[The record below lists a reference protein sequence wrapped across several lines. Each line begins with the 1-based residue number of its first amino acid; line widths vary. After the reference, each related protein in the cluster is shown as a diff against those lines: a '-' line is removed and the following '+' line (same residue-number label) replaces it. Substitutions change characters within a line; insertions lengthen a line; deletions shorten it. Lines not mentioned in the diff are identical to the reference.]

1 MKIWWSKDEIQ
12 DLIVKK
18 KKGDKVTWHEREMKE
33 EKEIICHQGYTEA
46 LFFRH
51 SVPLE
56 GFRRDDS
63 NYTLKDHKKRL

>member
-1 MKIWWSKDEIQ
+1 
-12 DLIVKK
+12 
-18 KKGDKVTWHEREMKE
+18 MKE
-33 EKEIICHQGYTEA
+33 EKEIIGHRGYTEA
-46 LFFRH
+46 PFFTY